1 MNASRMGTVLRL
13 VGIGWYVALCI
24 GGGAVGGRF
33 LDRQLDFGFP
43 ILTLLGLGLGIAMAF
58 VGMFRMLTAVLAA
71 ASDSKDDGKT

>member
-43 ILTLLGLGLGIAMAF
+43 ILTLLGVRSGDSDGLCGN
-58 VGMFRMLTAVLAA
+58 V
-71 ASDSKDDGKT
+71 SDADGRSCGCL